1 MKGFVSYLRRNPSL
15 GWGLGILLGLLLFT
29 LVGRLFIDEKD
40 ANALAVPV
48 NLPPSREYPF
58 GTESQ
63 GKDLLAS
70 MVLGTGMTLTI
81 GAIAGTIGLGIG
93 TLLGFITGYYAGSV
107 LDNVIT
113 SIVDIVLTMPGF
125 LILILIAST
134 LTDPSELKVL
144 QMGMIASITAWAFP
158 TRAIRSQVLSM
169 RERPFVMMAKLSGM
183 SGLEIIVKE
192 LMPNLMPYLAMSL
205 AGAVYGGVMASL
217 GLEGLGIG
225 NRRQPTLGMTL
236 YWVRHYSAFLR
247 GMWWW
252 ILEPVSVIVLLLT
265 SLTLISFGLDE
276 VANPRV
282 RRRA

>member
-29 LVGRLFIDEKD
+29 LVGRLFIDEND

-134 LTDPSELKVL
+134 LTDPSELKVV